1 MTSGYINATR
11 VAVAHIM
18 FLETLKNAAKL
29 TM

>member
-1 MTSGYINATR
+1 MTSGYINATM
-11 VAVAHIM
+11 VAVEHIM